1 VLFFKSGKM
10 KKIKLKFSICI
21 PTYNGSKWIKDTLE
35 SILSQS
41 FKNFEIII
49 SDDCSKDDTV
59 EVIKNIR
66 DKRIKIHQNKINLG
80 YGKNLQVLGRLAKGD
95 ILFLMGQDDIL
106 LKDAL
111 LKTYN
116 AFMFGEEIGL
126 VTRPYYWFYEN
137 VKRPVRAIFP
147 YDSKKDSVISVLDGK
162 KEVQKIFESVGQ
174 LSGLA
179 YRRKYMDMDFH
190 EETFPAHIYPFASI
204 TKKYKVVYL
213 KDYTVAVRIESS
225 QTRFKKSIY
234 DISPTESWVKMFNT
248 IYREKKYEEVRKAG
262 IEQMAKNYVGLVQL
276 KNYSTFRNLL
286 REILILIKLRPLNLL
301 SPSFWFFSL
310 GTIIIPSLTLRHL
323 VDFYKDKITGPK
335 IKIKIKRL

>member
-1 VLFFKSGKM
+1 M
-10 KKIKLKFSICI
+10 KKLKFSICI
-21 PTYNGSKWIKDTLE
+21 PTYNGSKWIKETLE
-35 SILSQS
+35 SILFQS
-41 FKNFEIII
+41 FQNFEIII

-80 YGKNLQVLGRLAKGD
+80 YGKNLQVLRRLAKGD

-111 LKTYN
+111 MKTHN
-116 AFMFGEEIGL
+116 AFVLGEEIGL
-126 VTRPYYWFYEN
+126 VTRPYYWFYED
-137 VKRPVRAIFP
+137 VKKPARAIFP
-147 YDSKKDSVISVLDGK
+147 YDNKKDSVISVLDGK
-162 KEVQKIFESVGQ
+162 REVQKIFESVGQ

-179 YRRKYMDMDFH
+179 YRRKYMNMDFH

-213 KDYTVAVRIESS
+213 KDYTVSVRIESS

-248 IYREKKYEEVRKAG
+248 VYQGKKYEKVRKAG
-262 IEQMAKNYVGLVQL
+262 IKQIAKNFVGLVQL
-276 KNYSTFRNLL
+276 KNYSTFKNLL

-301 SPSFWFFSL
+301 SPAFWFFSL
-310 GTIIIPSLTLRHL
+310 GTILIPRKILIPL
-323 VDFYKDKITGPK
+323 VDYYKNKILSRRLK
-335 IKIKIKRL
+335 DIEIKF